1 LKTLCK
7 NTIGSYIDFWS
18 FIMQMRQ
25 LEAFHAIIVTGTVTK
40 AARKLGISQPS
51 VSRLI
56 TDLETNLGFSL
67 FQRKKGRIQPNQDG
81 YDFFK
86 QLNTVYSG
94 IEKLHSFAHT
104 IRTERSGQLRIAFSS
119 ALSISLLP
127 KIVMRFQKQW
137 PDVHITLNICSPI
150 TILDELQD
158 HETDIGFL
166 NKMVDVP
173 GLIQEPLIEATFI
186 CALPPGHALVNEPE
200 IDVQM
205 LDGENL
211 IMLESEGGLTW
222 LPHLEMLRQ
231 SGITYKTTLSTP
243 ALPNRLWPGAGRC
256 WNWYSRTLF
265 RPPLAIPR
273 RCYQAIQT
281 ANVLSFCH
289 RIFRGKATQRT
300 CRKIYNRSSPT
311 PR

>member
-1 LKTLCK
+1 
-7 NTIGSYIDFWS
+7 
-18 FIMQMRQ
+18 MQMRQ

-40 AARKLGISQPS
+40 AAQKLGISQPS

-56 TDLETNLGFSL
+56 TDLEAGLGFSL

-104 IRTERSGQLRIAFSS
+104 IRTERSGHLRIAFSS
-119 ALSISLLP
+119 ALSISMLP
-127 KIVMRFQKQW
+127 KTVMRFQKQW

-150 TILDELQD
+150 TILDELQN

-166 NKMVDVP
+166 NQMVDMP
-173 GLIQEPLIEATFI
+173 GLIQQPLIEATFI
-186 CALPPGHALVNEPE
+186 CALPPGHKLANEPE

-231 SGITYKTTLSTP
+231 SGITYKTTLSTQRSLT
-243 ALPNRLWPGAGRC
+243 AYSLVLEGAGIGILEPFSARH
-256 WNWYSRTLF
+256 WQSQGVVIKPFKPRMSYPFVIAFSEAKPHSELAGKFIAEVRQHLIEQPLLF
-265 RPPLAIPR
+265 QQP
-273 RCYQAIQT
+273 
-281 ANVLSFCH
+281 S
-289 RIFRGKATQRT
+289 G
-300 CRKIYNRSSPT
+300 S
-311 PR
+311 